1 MSEANVMIAVPNLGY
16 VHARLAKWLMRTTLE
31 GSTEWK
37 TAGVLMPEGI
47 IPHDAARNFTVQT
60 FLKSD
65 ATHLFFVDSDII
77 PPLGALDE
85 LLKAD
90 VPIITGCYAG
100 MRKDP
105 VDGEWKKQYHIFDR
119 VEDENGVERSKP
131 MWGEGVQQIRRC
143 GAGCLLIAREVLEA
157 IDTEPWFKFQYDEK
171 GNMKYGEDIDFCMKA
186 EKHGYIIKAHFGVIC
201 EHAKTV
207 ML

>member
-1 MSEANVMIAVPNLGY
+1 MSDARVMIAVPNLGQ
-16 VHARLAKWLMRTTLE
+16 VHVGLAKWLIRTTLD
-31 GSTEWK
+31 GSDQWSTV
-37 TAGVLMPEGI
+37 GVLMPDGI
-47 IPHDAARNFTVQT
+47 IPHDSARNFVVQT
-60 FLKSD
+60 FLKGD
-65 ATHLFFVDSDII
+65 NTHLFFLDSDVV

-85 LLKAD
+85 LLKAN

-100 MRKDP
+100 MRKDTKEG
-105 VDGEWKKQYHIFDR
+105 VWKKQYHVFDR
-119 VEDENGVERSKP
+119 VVDEKGMERSQP
-131 MWGEGVQQIRRC
+131 MWGEGVQPIRRC

-157 IDTEPWFKFQYDEK
+157 IDTEPWFKFQYDER

-186 EKHGYIIKAHFGVIC
+186 EEHGYVINAHFGVIC